1 MLPELE
7 EELLVLEEKLEKAVD
22 HLSAEY
28 VTVRAGRAN
37 PKILDNI
44 VVDYYGSPTPLKQMA
59 NITVPEARM
68 LVINLFDK
76 SATKEVVKAI
86 AASDIGINPTDDGK
100 VIRLVFPQLTEERR
114 KELVKQVKKMS
125 EDCQVVL
132 RNERRDALDKAKK
145 LKKDMN
151 FSEDELASFEKD
163 VQNYLDKYIDGAE
176 DLTKAKEKEVLE
188 SGRTSA
194 AE

>member
-7 EELLVLEEKLEKAVD
+7 EELLVLEEKLEKAVG

-44 VVDYYGSPTPLKQMA
+44 VVDYYGSPTPLRQMA
-59 NITVPEARM
+59 NITVPEARV

-76 SATKEVVKAI
+76 SATKDTVKAI

-125 EDCQVVL
+125 EDCKVVL
-132 RNERRDALDKAKK
+132 RNERRDILDKAKK
-145 LKKDMN
+145 MKKDVN

-163 VQNYLDKYIDGAE
+163 VQKSLDKYIENAE
-176 DLTKAKEKEVLE
+176 ELYKAKEKEILE
-188 SGRTSA
+188 I
-194 AE
+194 